1 MFVYEYYYVD
11 EYKGLINPKD
21 VYGDNKETEEK
32 IEKVKEA
39 FLKKGWEGDGEI
51 KLIWI
56 PSFIDGVNDDFGE
69 FVWFVK
75 QDNDGTSFIGSEHEL
90 NYTKI
95 LTQNKTYPKDVN
107 IQRVN
112 VIYDDVNVF
121 KQDVEKIKS
130 NLLKVNEIASDKELK
145 QLIIDGL
152 QNQLITKFFEFI
164 GYCYLRFLCHVLM
177 EGNTDRLKLSK
188 NMSVKLNL
196 NDLVILPED
205 IKIDDSASQELT
217 IQQLIGE
224 IWKNYQFLPAKEQIS
239 ELIKSVNYIDT
250 DNLLPIIYQHIFIR
264 NCIQHHSGECTKDV
278 QKMTGADTLHIQN
291 AQNTNV
297 REVEVFKLINLNDDE
312 VEFLIN
318 TLIKFVNS
326 FDSHINTRMQTR
338 DIIYTPKS

>member
-39 FLKKGWEGDGEI
+39 FRKKGWEGDGEI

-56 PSFIDGVNDDFGE
+56 PSFIDGVNDDYGE

-75 QDNDGTSFIGSEHEL
+75 QDNDGTSFIGSNHKL

-95 LTQNKTYPKDVN
+95 LNQNKTYSKERI

-112 VIYDDVNVF
+112 VIYNDVIVF
-121 KQDVEKIKS
+121 KQDIEKIKS
-130 NLLKVNEIASDKELK
+130 NLLKVNGISSDSELK

-152 QNQLITKFFEFI
+152 QNQLITKFFEFT
-164 GYCYLRFLCHVLM
+164 GYCYLRFLCHVLT

-196 NDLVILPED
+196 NDLGTLPED
-205 IKIDDSASQELT
+205 IVLDDSASQWLT
-217 IQQLIGE
+217 IHQLIGD

-239 ELIKSVNYIDT
+239 ELIKSVNYTDS
-250 DNLLPIIYQHIFIR
+250 DNLLTIINQHIFIR
-264 NCIQHHSGECTKDV
+264 NCIQHHSGECTNDV
-278 QKMTGADTLHIQN
+278 QKMTGADKLHIQN
-291 AQNTNV
+291 TQNTNI
-297 REVEVFKLINLNDDE
+297 REVQVSQLINLNDYE
-312 VEFLIN
+312 VDFLIN
-318 TLIKFVNS
+318 TLIKFVDS

-338 DIIYTPKS
+338 DIISTPKS